1 MKSILNFLDRDFTL
15 SKRQVIWIMLAL
27 VVIGL
32 GLRLTYW
39 TIRERPPRDEKVY
52 IQTVENINNG
62 DKDWQKKSGYMPP
75 LMPYTASNVCKF
87 GIAPETALHTLN
99 MLYAM
104 LWVWI
109 MFFLC
114 RDVFDNDKA
123 GLLGMTIAAFN
134 PYSIRMACQILRE
147 PLYILFFTLA
157 LWCAVKIIRQHCT
170 NLLYPALLGML
181 TILGFYTRFEGAEI
195 ALFLPLAIVIILVQH
210 KWQYFRRCTYSLAI
224 YFFMLGLIVATLIK
238 FENTYLVNTQKKMQ
252 GYYKLICK
260 K

>member
-1 MKSILNFLDRDFTL
+1 
-15 SKRQVIWIMLAL
+15 MLAL

-104 LWVWI
+104 LWVLV

-134 PYSIRMACQILRE
+134 PYSIRMACQIMRE
-147 PLYILFFTLA
+147 PLYILLFTLS
-157 LWCAVKIIRQHCT
+157 LWCAVKYIKNRGL
-170 NLLYPALLGML
+170 NPLYPFLLAAFAV
-181 TILGFYTRFEGAEI
+181 LGFFTRYEGIEI
-195 ALFLPLAIVIILVQH
+195 ALFLPLAIVIIYFQY
-210 KWQYFRRCTYSLAI
+210 KWQYAKRCAYGLGIYLFTMGFIAGGLYSFDNAYTYSANQKAI
-224 YFFMLGLIVATLIK
+224 GNFWQFVGNK
-238 FENTYLVNTQKKMQ
+238 HK
-252 GYYKLICK
+252 
-260 K
+260 